1 MTSLME
7 GVNRAKLIEVAIS
20 ADIRVIKAQNALKS
34 ILTKRD
40 AWRENIDEVK
50 ASARGVKKTIK
61 EISKKREEAFAKKHR
76 LSGQSKELLSRENTI
91 EVKLKTREF
100 KKVKEQYRR
109 KVIDVETAQM
119 AIDDLE
125 TYYKAVDKALLA
137 YHSSQIKKINII
149 IAQLWSLTYIVFE
162 REVRECLIIHIP
174 QRQRVSLYHS
184 LTSIMTNVFFY
195 RSLISLKYSNTTLE
209 YRYKGGDIEKIEIQS
224 SAGGGVT
231 ARGRNFNYRLV
242 MFKGDQELDM
252 KGRVSAGQR
261 VLSSLV
267 IRLALADVFCDNCG
281 ILTLDEPTTNLD
293 EKNKRGLAEALCKI
307 IEERHR
313 QRNFQLVVITHDETF
328 VDALSEQQSSLR
340 DGVLRP
346 EYYYIVSREEEQNEN
361 GEGTGRFFSKI
372 TRQDWD

>member
-1 MTSLME
+1 MFNHSYPSKTTSIT
-7 GVNRAKLIEVAIS
+7 V
-20 ADIRVIKAQNALKS
+20 
-34 ILTKRD
+34 
-40 AWRENIDEVK
+40 
-50 ASARGVKKTIK
+50 
-61 EISKKREEAFAKKHR
+61 
-76 LSGQSKELLSRENTI
+76 
-91 EVKLKTREF
+91 
-100 KKVKEQYRR
+100 
-109 KVIDVETAQM
+109 
-119 AIDDLE
+119 
-125 TYYKAVDKALLA
+125 
-137 YHSSQIKKINII
+137 
-149 IAQLWSLTYIVFE
+149 SLTYIDND
-162 REVRECLIIHIP
+162 ECFFFL
-174 QRQRVSLYHS
+174 SLS
-184 LTSIMTNVFFY
+184 NI
-195 RSLISLKYSNTTLE
+195 LKYSNTTLE

-346 EYYYIVSREEEQNEN
+346 EYYYIVSRERRSRMRMERVLDGTFRRSRGRIGINVRALWCSSAKREN
-361 GEGTGRFFSKI
+361 LNGVRARSARI
-372 TRQDWD
+372 